1 MEKMK
6 KFTCGGRRHKRLMK
20 KRAVYAAVLF
30 GLALAF
36 LAVRVYQIQTAA
48 DLAELQQ
55 AITPWKGLRGVTAP

>member
-1 MEKMK
+1 
-6 KFTCGGRRHKRLMK
+6 MK
-20 KRAVYAAVLF
+20 KRAVYAAVLL

-48 DLAELQQ
+48 DLTELQQ